1 LYIGRQVLP
10 FPRNISFVGRKSYL
24 EQLTIK
30 IDPRRFAG
38 ACLWIALDGLGGVGK
53 TQIALQFAYHIQEVS
68 PECLV
73 LWVQA
78 SDPASFD
85 NSYREIAQKLEMP
98 GLKDEKADVK
108 QLVFTALE
116 GLSMPWLLVVDN
128 ADDYEVLR
136 NADRG
141 NTSRALFEYLPKRGN
156 GAVLFTTRDHKAATG
171 FAKANVIHVKEMSR
185 RESTKL
191 FENSF
196 QVQNLSLLNDR
207 ASTTKL
213 LDLLLDLPLAIKQA
227 AAFINN
233 NSTPIAEYL
242 SLCNRSE
249 EETIEVLS
257 EDFEDDGRYNYQK
270 NPVATTWLIS
280 FKQIRRQ
287 DPLAAE
293 YLSFIGVIVRD
304 DIPISLLPLGKSL
317 LEQKKA
323 IGTLIAYSFVTRRT
337 GEESFD
343 VHRLV
348 YLATRNWLRMEDELL
363 IWADKALNRL
373 VEVIPAGGHTNREVW
388 TRYLPHGI
396 YIADMIE
403 VRSDN
408 ALVVIE
414 LLDRI
419 GRCQSSL
426 GHYIGAEKMHQRTLA
441 LRETVHGEE
450 HEDTLTSRNE
460 LGVAL
465 TDQGKYIEAEA
476 MHRETL
482 LLREKVSGK
491 EHPNTL
497 ISRNNLGLVLSS
509 QGKYAEAEEIYQET
523 LLLREKV
530 LGKGHEDTLISRN
543 NLGSALTDQGKYVE
557 AEAMHRETLLLQ
569 EKVLGKEH
577 PDTLISRNNLGS
589 ALSDQG
595 KYAKAEEIHQETLA
609 LKETVLGKEH
619 PSALISRNELGV
631 ALANQGKYAKAEE
644 MHRETLL
651 LREKVSGKEHPD
663 TLISRNNLGSAL
675 SDQGKYAEAEEIH
688 KETLALQEKVLGK
701 EHPHTLV
708 SIYNLASVLQDQGN
722 IGGAIT
728 LFQVELG
735 RCEILYGPD
744 HTETVGSRR
753 NLASILESYKEVNM

>member
-1 LYIGRQVLP
+1 M
-10 FPRNISFVGRKSYL
+10 
-24 EQLTIK
+24 
-30 IDPRRFAG
+30 
-38 ACLWIALDGLGGVGK
+38 
-53 TQIALQFAYHIQEVS
+53 QE
-68 PECLV
+68 
-73 LWVQA
+73 
-78 SDPASFD
+78 
-85 NSYREIAQKLEMP
+85 
-98 GLKDEKADVK
+98 LKDEKADVK
-108 QLVFTALE
+108 QLVFRALE

-141 NTSRALFEYLPKRGN
+141 NTSRALIEYVPKRGN
-156 GAVLFTTRDHKAATG
+156 GAILFTTRDHKAATG

-185 RESTKL
+185 QESTKL

-196 QVQNLSLLNDR
+196 QVQNLGLLNDR

-242 SLCNRSE
+242 SLYNRSE

-280 FKQIRRQ
+280 FEQIRRQ

-337 GEESFD
+337 AEEAFD

-348 YLATRNWLRMEDELL
+348 YLATRNWLRVEDELL

-373 VEVIPAGGHTNREVW
+373 VEVIPEGGHTNREVW

-396 YIADMIE
+396 LSPDSARTTSFLYILSGPLHSSLDLYISFTLPSQIYITDMIE

-426 GHYIGAEKMHQRTLA
+426 GQYIGAEKMHQRTLA
-441 LRETVHGEE
+441 LRETVQGEE
-450 HEDTLTSRNE
+450 HEDTLISRNE

-465 TDQGKYIEAEA
+465 ADQGKYVEAGEMHRKTLLLREKVLGKEHPNTLVSRSNLGLALDDQGKYAEAEA
-476 MHRETL
+476 MHRKTLLLREKVLGKEHPETLIVRNNLGLVLDNQGKYAEAEAMHRKTL

-491 EHPNTL
+491 EHPETL
-497 ISRNNLGLVLSS
+497 TVRNNLGLVLRS
-509 QGKYAEAEEIYQET
+509 QGKYAEAEE
-523 LLLREKV
+523 
-530 LGKGHEDTLISRN
+530 
-543 NLGSALTDQGKYVE
+543 
-557 AEAMHRETLLLQ
+557 MHREELALS

-577 PDTLISRNNLGS
+577 P
-589 ALSDQG
+589 
-595 KYAKAEEIHQETLA
+595 ETLA
-609 LKETVLGKEH
+609 
-619 PSALISRNELGV
+619 
-631 ALANQGKYAKAEE
+631 
-644 MHRETLL
+644 
-651 LREKVSGKEHPD
+651 
-663 TLISRNNLGSAL
+663 
-675 SDQGKYAEAEEIH
+675 
-688 KETLALQEKVLGK
+688 
-701 EHPHTLV
+701 

-722 IGGAIT
+722 ISEAIT

-735 RCEILYGPD
+735 RCETHYGPD
-744 HTETVGSRR
+744 HTETVASRR